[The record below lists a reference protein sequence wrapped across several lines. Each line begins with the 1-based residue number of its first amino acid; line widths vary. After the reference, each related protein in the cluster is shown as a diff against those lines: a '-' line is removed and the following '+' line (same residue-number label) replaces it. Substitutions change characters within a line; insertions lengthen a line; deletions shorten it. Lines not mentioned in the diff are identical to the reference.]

1 MVRSVLA
8 ALRFGLCLVSCLDP
22 PPNTVQERLFREI
35 LDRHSPE
42 KSTGKLCHHL
52 IQSFRVSPLSVTLPL
67 LKSTHNRTR
76 AGPLPVAFIGLAH
89 PGHSLLL
96 TSFTST
102 PLDTCATVS
111 HTQSNTAQDSPRT
124 SPSNSTMSH
133 SDTNNEAQANDAATQ
148 SPSQAVSLDAK
159 NADSRLAT
167 LDLTFRLGRRRN

>member
-35 LDRHSPE
+35 LDRHSPD

-102 PLDTCATVS
+102 PLDTALQSRIRSPIPHKTHPEQVLR
-111 HTQSNTAQDSPRT
+111 TQQCRTQTPTTRLRPMTPR
-124 SPSNSTMSH
+124 PSRH
-133 SDTNNEAQANDAATQ
+133 PRQ
-148 SPSQAVSLDAK
+148 
-159 NADSRLAT
+159 
-167 LDLTFRLGRRRN
+167 